1 MKLPKLD
8 GRRALTA
15 RRGWALAVVVAA
27 VAGSAV
33 GTVLAVQRPASSA
46 AAPELQAQVVWPAG
60 AKPAPNFAL
69 RDQDGKLVTLASE
82 RGRPVLVTF
91 LDSRCKRECP
101 VEGRTLADVQRRTAA
116 SGAVLAVVSIDPWA
130 DTPGSARKFAAE
142 AGWRG
147 DWHWLLGKK
156 ARLAPV
162 WRAYNIA
169 VKRTPGDILHSTAL
183 YLIDARGDLRAGYL
197 FPFSPGVVAHDV
209 RRLGG
214 ST

>member
-15 RRGWALAVVVAA
+15 RRGWALAIVVAA

-116 SGAVLAVVSIDPWA
+116 SGASSWLSQRGQRMAKTTFTVGVERSAKSMSAGTRDRLRQRGHEISSPVRSRKPVLMNTTRFLAA
-130 DTPGSARKFAAE
+130 AMQAARFT
-142 AGWRG
+142 
-147 DWHWLLGKK
+147 
-156 ARLAPV
+156 V
-162 WRAYNIA
+162 
-169 VKRTPGDILHSTAL
+169 
-183 YLIDARGDLRAGYL
+183 
-197 FPFSPGVVAHDV
+197 V
-209 RRLGG
+209 RR
-214 ST
+214 SSSMMPIFRV